1 MILLYSLD
9 LMTSPLN
16 IVINPENENLFLKEI
31 NINNKNHDPDLS
43 KYEVILNNKNKNLC
57 LIFL

>member
-1 MILLYSLD
+1 
-9 LMTSPLN
+9 MTSPLN